1 MQEHEGKQGAPRAVD
16 FSALANY
23 GQLAEKGGSSADC
36 EEKKD
41 GNYRKAVD
49 CIYRFIDNQD
59 LGDWPVGLSSM
70 VKRTCR
76 RWLLEGYAPTDE
88 VLAQANEMQL
98 DDDQIEA
105 FTNLIYNELGIS
117 AEPENVEALDI
128 STELSQYKTAIT
140 QLTGSFSLLS
150 NCKSFGKMS
159 KEDSARAILLYRE
172 GQAAQEKLDSCKD
185 LSGAERSRLNAAV
198 AAGQEARDRL
208 VLGNL
213 GLVISVV
220 RSCSGTSS
228 QVEDLVQDGILGL
241 LRAVERF
248 EPKRAAF
255 STYATIW
262 VRKYVLQGITVF
274 ARQIPLSAEA
284 VTVLSK
290 VARCSNDYEA
300 RTGKKPSVDE
310 LAEMTGLPQRCIS
323 NAMRNEQQSQT
334 FSADAQTRDHSFDP
348 GSSYLDM
355 IEDPTAQ
362 TQYDEVLDEMKE
374 IDIKKAIYKILPPTD
389 AIVICNRFGL
399 EDGRVKTQGELGE
412 LLGCKKQR
420 IQQIEKQALQKLQ
433 WNKQYLLE
441 SAA

>member
-1 MQEHEGKQGAPRAVD
+1 MQEHEGKQGAPRTVD
-16 FSALANY
+16 FSALADY

-59 LGDWPVGLSSM
+59 MGDWPVGLSSM

-88 VLAQANEMQL
+88 VLAQANEMRL

-105 FTNLIYNELGIS
+105 FTDLIYDELGIS

-128 STELSQYKTAIT
+128 SEELSQYKTTIT

-150 NCKSFGKMS
+150 NCKTFGKMS

-172 GQAAQEKLDSCKD
+172 GQAAREKLDSCKD

-198 AAGQEARDRL
+198 AAGQDAKDRL

-220 RSCSGTSS
+220 RSYYSASS
-228 QVEDLVQDGILGL
+228 QAEDLVQDGILGL

-262 VRKYVLQGITVF
+262 VRKYVLQGIT
-274 ARQIPLSAEA
+274 ALTRQIPLSAETA
-284 VTVLSK
+284 TVLSK
-290 VARCSNDYEA
+290 VARCTNEYEI
-300 RTGKKPSVDE
+300 RTGKKPSIEE
-310 LAEMTGLPQRCIS
+310 LAGMTGLPPRCIS
-323 NAMRNEQQSQT
+323 NAMHNEQQSQT
-334 FSADAQTRDHSFDP
+334 FSADAQAGDRYFDP
-348 GSSYLDM
+348 GSSCLEM
-355 IEDPTAQ
+355 IADPTAEAR
-362 TQYDEVLDEMKE
+362 YDEVLEEMKE
-374 IDIKKAIYKILPPTD
+374 IDIKKAIYEILPPTD
-389 AIVICNRFGL
+389 AIIICNRFGL
-399 EDGRVKTQGELGE
+399 EDGRPKTQGELGE

-420 IQQIEKQALQKLQ
+420 IQQIEKQALQRLQ
-433 WNKQYLLE
+433 WNKQYLLG